1 LAPFFWLVIP
11 CSFFCFFVFFYIKD
25 MYIIHTLLF

>member
-1 LAPFFWLVIP
+1 LILAPFFWLVIP
-11 CSFFCFFVFFYIKD
+11 CCFFVFYIKD